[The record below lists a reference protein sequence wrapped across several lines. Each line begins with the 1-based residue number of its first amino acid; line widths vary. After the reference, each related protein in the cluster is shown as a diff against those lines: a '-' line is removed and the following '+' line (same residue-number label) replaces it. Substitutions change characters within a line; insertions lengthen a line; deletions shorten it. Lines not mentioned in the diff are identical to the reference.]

1 MELKHV
7 ILNIESLD
15 QQLAQ
20 LKAEILYLIK
30 NNEKNRND
38 NNNFDRK
45 YERIFAERKKSLR
58 SKINIQIKNF
68 FIILIMEQSMT

>member
-45 YERIFAERKKSLR
+45 YERIFAERKKIL
-58 SKINIQIKNF
+58 KIQN
-68 FIILIMEQSMT
+68 